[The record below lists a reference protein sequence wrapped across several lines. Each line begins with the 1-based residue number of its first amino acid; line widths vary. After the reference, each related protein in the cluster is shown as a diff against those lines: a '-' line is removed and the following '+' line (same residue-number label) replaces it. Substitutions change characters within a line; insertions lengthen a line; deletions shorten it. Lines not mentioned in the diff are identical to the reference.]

1 MRDWIQVYYSLLTVE
16 GTSNTVPA
24 KLVALGT
31 GIALAALAYPV
42 LHALI
47 GIAGERRGYGRSKP
61 EH

>member
-1 MRDWIQVYYSLLTVE
+1 MQDWIQTYYSLLTVE
-16 GTSNTVPA
+16 GTSNTVAA

-31 GIALAALAYPV
+31 GVAVAALAYPV

-47 GIAGERRGYGRSKP
+47 GISERPRFGRSKP

>member
-1 MRDWIQVYYSLLTVE
+1 MRDLLQTYYSLLTVE
-16 GTSNTVPA
+16 GTSSTVPA

-42 LHALI
+42 LQALI
-47 GIAGERRGYGRSKP
+47 GITSERRKFGRSKP